1 MELAKNTLEL
11 DENEVKLV
19 ERLRRIPTPKRAP
32 VVRLI
37 DQLLELASPSQQSLS
52 DQDYLND
59 PLWKLIGAASSGI
72 KNDDGALRHDDY
84 IYGAE
89 GNGENL
95 R

>member
-1 MELAKNTLEL
+1 MSIIML
-11 DENEVKLV
+11 DEDEIKLV

-32 VVRLI
+32 VARLI
-37 DQLLELASPSQQSLS
+37 DQLLELASPSQPTLS

-59 PLWKLIGAASSGI
+59 PLWKLIGAGSSGN

-84 IYGAE
+84 LYGEA
-89 GNGENL
+89 GNGENI

>member
-1 MELAKNTLEL
+1 MSTLVL
-11 DENEVKLV
+11 DEAEVKLV
-19 ERLRRIPTPKRAP
+19 ERLRSIPQPKRAP
-32 VVRLI
+32 VARLI
-37 DQLLELASPSQQSLS
+37 DQLLELADPSRQTLS
-52 DQDYLND
+52 EEEYLGD

-84 IYGAE
+84 LYGAE